1 MASGTLTCS
10 YGSVSKSISVN
21 VGMGD
26 AQSAHTVADFES
38 GLNNLTAS
46 DGVTLSRV
54 TDYTS
59 VARGTG
65 SLKAMWNDT
74 GTDGFTISVP
84 AADASSMKHLTLWAH
99 SRNTAGTLTAVFADA
114 EGNELTSPLSAATGN
129 SWKQL
134 TASVP
139 DGAQQFTGLQ
149 FDKSGTGSGGSAL
162 YLDQIVLSAD
172 HAVTNTDA
180 PSVKLNTTSATVS
193 IGTNAALSGTATM
206 ENGKKFFGIE

>member
-1 MASGTLTCS
+1 MKHLTLWARS
-10 YGSVSKSISVN
+10 RNRRHAFGSVNKSIPIN

-65 SLKAMWNDT
+65 SLQAMWNGT

-84 AADASSMKHLTLWAH
+84 AAGAMKHLTLWAR
-99 SRNTAGTLTAVFADA
+99 SRNTASTLTAVFDR
-114 EGNELTSPLSAATGN
+114 SAVRCN
-129 SWKQL
+129 R
-134 TASVP
+134 
-139 DGAQQFTGLQ
+139 
-149 FDKSGTGSGGSAL
+149 
-162 YLDQIVLSAD
+162 
-172 HAVTNTDA
+172 
-180 PSVKLNTTSATVS
+180 
-193 IGTNAALSGTATM
+193 
-206 ENGKKFFGIE
+206 